1 MHPQALR
8 HFGLAAIQ
16 QTLNLKIKY
25 RESFRPFAPAI
36 LNEDVG
42 EYFDLETASP
52 YMLLVSNVTKDKLLD
67 LGAEDQAKTGF
78 DKLNVVR
85 SDVPAITHVDNS
97 ARVQTVHMET
107 NPRFHRLLNCFKNET
122 GRGVLV
128 NTSFNVRDEPI
139 VCSPEDAYKC
149 FMATEMDVLVLGNY
163 VLAKEQQ

>member
-1 MHPQALR
+1 M
-8 HFGLAAIQ
+8 Q

-25 RESFRPFAPAI
+25 RESFRPFAPAV
-36 LNEDVG
+36 LCEDVR
-42 EYFDLETASP
+42 EYFDLDTVSP
-52 YMLLVSNVTKDKLLD
+52 YMLMVSGVTKDKLHALS
-67 LGAEDQAKTGF
+67 AQDQAKTGF

-107 NPRFHRLLNCFKNET
+107 NPRFHRLLTSFKMET

-139 VCSPEDAYKC
+139 VCSPEDAYRC
-149 FMATEMDVLVLGNY
+149 FMATEMDVLVLGNH
-163 VLAKEQQ
+163 VLLKEQQ